1 MVTIV
6 IVILTII
13 FFSFGFFISAKIY
26 INYRASP
33 PNVDCKYL
41 VDTYSET
48 QLADLAGLEY
58 MYFES
63 VVGGVKELM
72 AEVSQTGAMPCFCDD
87 MASKGKAP
95 DTLYEV

>member
-1 MVTIV
+1 MVIIV

-13 FFSFGFFISAKIY
+13 FFSFTLFISAKIY

-33 PNVDCKYL
+33 PNVDCGYL
-41 VDTYSET
+41 IDTYSET

-58 MYFES
+58 MYLES
-63 VVGGVKELM
+63 VEGGVKDLIS
-72 AEVSQTGAMPCFCDD
+72 EVSQSGALPCFCDD
-87 MASKGKAP
+87 MASKGKAS